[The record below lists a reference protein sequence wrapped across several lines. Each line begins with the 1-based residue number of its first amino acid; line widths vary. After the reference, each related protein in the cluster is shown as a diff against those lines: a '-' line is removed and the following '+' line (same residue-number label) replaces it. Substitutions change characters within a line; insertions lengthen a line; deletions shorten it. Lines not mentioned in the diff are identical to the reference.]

1 MKQGDLLQI
10 VRESMALDE
19 ARNPEN
25 EPINK
30 IIRKLGD
37 FELLSNEEKKI
48 LEASG
53 IEILAVV
60 EDLGWTAIMGPNGEE
75 TNSDEIEHR
84 VAESNGDFDFYN
96 WLTIDKGTWEYEYD
110 YNDPTKMSVGEYR
123 ALQPYHNE
131 KNAIMSSNGAI
142 MSAKNEIK
150 KAKSDIRKAKKDK
163 ASILAK
169 ARAEHGKKNE
179 SLIHR
184 RINESA
190 SGTWSDALWDAVDE
204 ELVDAKDLCFSFIK
218 YLSEDE
224 VEDFC
229 RYNDLVDLVDEDDYD
244 DIDESCS
251 KKSKVGSKKNNEKMN
266 ESVDDKSYHDSLVD
280 IVTKAYTECSDSYKE
295 QMYNKV
301 LEINPDADP
310 EDYSMF
316 TDLDSIELE
325 EILLPL
331 IEESVLPEAEVPALV
346 LYRIYNAIAS
356 QSWGD
361 SYEEGWVRGYSRASD
376 EASR

>member
-10 VRESMALDE
+10 IRESMALDE
-19 ARNPEN
+19 SLIRRKIN
-25 EPINK
+25 EGWRGCDNIEMEYYNDWADPSLVYNGYKFNYYDIEDALWN
-30 IIRKLGD
+30 D
-37 FELLSNEEKKI
+37 F
-48 LEASG
+48 LEDTGYTDDMS
-53 IEILAVV
+53 EDPKVEQEFNSYVQNYV
-60 EDLGWTAIMGPNGEE
+60 EDYLEDLIYDGYFE
-75 TNSDEIEHR
+75 
-84 VAESNGDFDFYN
+84 GDSHDWRDSY
-96 WLTIDKGTWEYEYD
+96 
-110 YNDPTKMSVGEYR
+110 
-123 ALQPYHNE
+123 
-131 KNAIMSSNGAI
+131 
-142 MSAKNEIK
+142 
-150 KAKSDIRKAKKDK
+150 
-163 ASILAK
+163 
-169 ARAEHGKKNE
+169 NE
-179 SLIHR
+179 SFKR
-184 RINESA
+184 RLKEEVNESVSRKQSRRMNESA
-190 SGTWSDALWDAVDE
+190 SGAWSDALWDAVDE
-204 ELVDAKDLCFSFIK
+204 EFLDAKDLCFSFIK

-229 RYNDLVDLVDEDDYD
+229 RYNDLVDLVDEEDDYD

-266 ESVDDKSYHDSLVD
+266 EVMSYHDSLVD

-295 QMYNKV
+295 QMYKKV
-301 LEINPDADP
+301 LETKPDADP

-325 EILLPL
+325 KILLPL
-331 IEESVLPEAEVPALV
+331 LEESVLPEAEVPALV